1 MIKLRTGHANRGL
14 FKYWY
19 HRTMMGDMYT
29 VHVQKQNN
37 YKKEIINKKYTRL
50 KLI

>member
-1 MIKLRTGHANRGL
+1 MIKLRTGHANGGL

-19 HRTMMGDMYT
+19 HHHTMMGDMYT

-37 YKKEIINKKYTRL
+37 YKKEIINKKYT
-50 KLI
+50 KK